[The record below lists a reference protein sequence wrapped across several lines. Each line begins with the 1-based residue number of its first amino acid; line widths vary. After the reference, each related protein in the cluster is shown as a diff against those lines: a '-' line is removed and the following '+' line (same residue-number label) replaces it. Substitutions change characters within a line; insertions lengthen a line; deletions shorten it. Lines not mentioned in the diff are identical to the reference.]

1 MKEILFTAIALFAM
15 VLFALIYPIVC
26 LIKHFKA
33 NTMSLKERVKSTEA
47 NVEKYSRSF
56 IIR

>member
-26 LIKHFKA
+26 LINHFKA
-33 NTMSLKERVKSTEA
+33 NNMTLKERIKLSIKEEFNPPIA
-47 NVEKYSRSF
+47 
-56 IIR
+56 